1 VTDDRVSSPSSPEEA
16 PPFGGTWSR
25 LYLFVAVN
33 LLVWIAVFAVFTRA
47 FR

>member
-1 VTDDRVSSPSSPEEA
+1 MTDDRASSPSSPEEA

>member
-1 VTDDRVSSPSSPEEA
+1 VTDDRASSPGSPEEP
-16 PPFGGTWSR
+16 PPFGGSWPR
-25 LYLFVAVN
+25 LYLLVAAN

>member
-1 VTDDRVSSPSSPEEA
+1 VTDARVPAPSGPEEA

-25 LYLFVAVN
+25 LYLLVAVN
-33 LLVWIAVFAVFTRA
+33 LLVWIAVFAVFTWA

>member
-1 VTDDRVSSPSSPEEA
+1 VPAPSGPEEA

-25 LYLFVAVN
+25 LYLLVAVN
-33 LLVWIAVFAVFTRA
+33 LLVWIAVFAVFTWA

>member
-1 VTDDRVSSPSSPEEA
+1 MTDDRVPPPSGPEEP
-16 PPFGGTWSR
+16 PPFGGSWLR
-25 LYLFVAVN
+25 LYLFVGAN